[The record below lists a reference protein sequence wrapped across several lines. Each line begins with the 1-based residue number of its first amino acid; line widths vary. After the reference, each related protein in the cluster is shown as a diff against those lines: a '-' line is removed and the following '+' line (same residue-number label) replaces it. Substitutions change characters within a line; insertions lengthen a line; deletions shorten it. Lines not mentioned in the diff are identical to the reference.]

1 MFQALKHFLS
11 DLRDHHVLVRTDNTA
26 VVSYIN
32 HQGGL
37 RSCPLYRLV
46 YTDPWVV
53 PGQTPLAKSSSHS
66 WASQYG
72 IALLPGVLARVRRDE
87 VSLLLVA
94 PFWPGPNMVLG
105 HDFSPRWLSMG
116 DSRQEGSPLTSGGQ
130 SPPPRDVKVV
140 GVAPEGAQLIAS
152 GLSTEVVETI
162 LQTRAPSTRKLY
174 ALKWE
179 LSLHGVETASSTQS
193 TAQLVQFWSSCRP
206 ESLQG

>member
-1 MFQALKHFLS
+1 MFQALKHFLP

-37 RSCPLYRLV
+37 RSRPLYRLA

-53 PGQTPLAKSSSHS
+53 PGQTPLAESSSHS

-94 PFWPGPNMVLG
+94 PFWPGRVW
-105 HDFSPRWLSMG
+105 FSDLISLL
-116 DSRQEGSPLTSGGQ
+116 DGSPWEIPVRRDLLSQAGVYH
-130 SPPPRDVKVV
+130 PRPDMW
-140 GVAPEGAQLIAS
+140 
-152 GLSTEVVETI
+152 
-162 LQTRAPSTRKLY
+162 KLWGWP
-174 ALKWE
+174 LRGHN
-179 LSLHGVETASSTQS
+179 S
-193 TAQLVQFWSSCRP
+193 
-206 ESLQG
+206 